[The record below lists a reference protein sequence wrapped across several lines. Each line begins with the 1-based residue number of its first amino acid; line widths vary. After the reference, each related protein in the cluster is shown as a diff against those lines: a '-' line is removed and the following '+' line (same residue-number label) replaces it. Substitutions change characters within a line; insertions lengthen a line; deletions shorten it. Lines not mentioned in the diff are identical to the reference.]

1 MGEDLHGKEVGAMAE
16 CVTCAYPMIHV
27 ANGNLGQ
34 LTGVD
39 DPKAK
44 EAMEKHGIEL
54 KENEDTPV
62 GCYVCPKCGHC
73 VWLET

>member
-1 MGEDLHGKEVGAMAE
+1 MAE

-27 ANGNLGQ
+27 ANGNLGK
-34 LTGVD
+34 LKYTE
-39 DPKAK
+39 DPQAK
-44 EAMEKHGIEL
+44 EALEKHHIDL
-54 KENEDTPV
+54 KEDDTPV